1 MSKYDKIR
9 GEFPLVTEATSKKLY
24 AEDWTPSKKYFPFM
38 VQLWDS
44 KSKYRDS
51 FTSQQLVKMIKKFD
65 ELLPYIENKDIY
77 SSQYKSFGNVQAA
90 INAAELVKEEKTFVR
105 DEHIE
110 VLEETDEYI
119 FLSPKTLRGSLKYGA
134 GTRWCTASKHD
145 ESTFNRYNKNGFL
158 AYLIL
163 KNDSMPANYRK
174 LGFWSEE
181 VHSPIAGEI
190 MIYNANDDNVGDYQL
205 TQAGWAEGLIF
216 KLFTLFRQKSYMKIK
231 TKNAETSVKR
241 KLSALSNFDF
251 QELQRDLDFL
261 DHSTRRMS
269 ELHHEL
275 GGSVQQ
281 ILQQFVEQIKTK
293 METQNG

>member
-1 MSKYDKIR
+1 
-9 GEFPLVTEATSKKLY
+9 
-24 AEDWTPSKKYFPFM
+24 
-38 VQLWDS
+38 
-44 KSKYRDS
+44 
-51 FTSQQLVKMIKKFD
+51 
-65 ELLPYIENKDIY
+65 
-77 SSQYKSFGNVQAA
+77 
-90 INAAELVKEEKTFVR
+90 
-105 DEHIE
+105 
-110 VLEETDEYI
+110 
-119 FLSPKTLRGSLKYGA
+119 
-134 GTRWCTASKHD
+134 
-145 ESTFNRYNKNGFL
+145 
-158 AYLIL
+158 
-163 KNDSMPANYRK
+163 
-174 LGFWSEE
+174 
-181 VHSPIAGEI
+181 